1 MRRAPASSKA
11 LSNGLWRPFLLAA
24 MVAVCLPLSAWAQV
38 CGTPGKD
45 GPASSLSGV
54 INTYYPGAAT
64 ASSGATSI
72 SLGSSR
78 FGGASTSIASGDLL
92 LVIQMQDAAINTTN
106 GTAYG
111 ANNGTGRGATAINN
125 SGLYEYVV
133 ATNSVGTGGGTV
145 TIRGAGA
152 GNGLVNTYT
161 NADATA
167 AQGQR
172 RFQVLRVPQYSSA
185 TLTSGL
191 TAAQWDGS
199 TGGVLAFDVAGILNL
214 GSATVSVNGLG
225 FRGGGGRALVGGR
238 AASGLARPTD
248 TDYVYF
254 SSTPV
259 TSTAGAHGGKGEGI
273 AGTPRYVF
281 DPVTSTII
289 ELSPTAEGYPGGA
302 NARGAPGNAGGGGT
316 DSDASGVNQE
326 NSGGGGG
333 GNSGVG
339 GAGGNTWSGN
349 AAIGGIGGAQVANAA
364 NRVVMGG
371 GGGAGSRNNSV
382 NYDSSG
388 TSGGGIVLIRAG
400 TVSGSA
406 TITAN
411 GNDAW
416 NNTANDGG
424 GGGGAGGS
432 VIVSATGSLSGLTIR
447 ARGGRGGDAWRT
459 GGTTLADRH
468 GPGGGGAGG
477 FIAQTGGASTDVTGG
492 AHGVTTTLLD
502 AYGSTDGASGS
513 LLSITQAQ
521 VPGIRSGAQCIPDLT
536 VTKTTSTASVTN
548 TTSGTTATYTITVAN
563 AASVADATQVN
574 ISDALPTNFTYAS
587 TGSVTLSGGA
597 TRPSTTNPTAG
608 DTNPNW
614 GVFTIPAS
622 GQVRITFTVNI
633 ARVTPSGT
641 YQNPATAT
649 SLDATRTTTNGTTT
663 DSYNSASSTGEDVT
677 VTSTP
682 DLTITKS
689 HTGNFTQG
697 QTGATYTVTATNSG
711 AGQTTGTVTVT
722 DTLPASLTPTAAS
735 GTGWTCGISTQTVTC
750 TRSDALVAPNSY
762 PAITVTVN
770 VSASAPASVTN
781 TASVSGGGETNTG
794 NDSASDATTIN
805 QLADLTIAKTHTG
818 NFTRGSTGTYTITA
832 TNSGS
837 VATNG
842 TTVTVTDTL
851 PAGLTPTAA
860 LGTGWTCGISTQTV
874 TCTRSNALAA
884 GASYPAIS
892 VTVSVAQSTAS
903 SITNTASVSGG
914 GQANTSND
922 TASDPTTIVSSA
934 DLSLTKVL
942 TSSGSGVGTN
952 ATFTITLTNSGP
964 SDATNVAVKD
974 QLPSGLSYVSSTP
987 SVGSYNST
995 TGIWTVAS
1003 LASGS
1008 SATLQIVAQITSLG
1022 SITNTAQVTASDQPD
1037 PDSTPNNNNAA
1048 EDDQASASL
1057 STAPPNV
1064 TLCKTIQ
1071 GQPCPPVASTS
1082 LPPGSDITYVITF
1095 TNTGGSYASS
1105 FIITDPVPASTD
1117 FKVGSVTNSLGT
1129 TGLTVTV
1136 AYSNNGGTS
1145 WVYTPVSGG
1154 GGAFAGYDRNVTH
1167 VRWAFTGNLSQTSP
1181 NNTGNVGFTV
1191 RIR

>member
-1 MRRAPASSKA
+1 
-11 LSNGLWRPFLLAA
+11 

-45 GPASSLSGV
+45 GPATLSGI

-64 ASSGATSI
+64 ASSGSTSI
-72 SLGSSR
+72 SLDSSR

-92 LVIQMQDAAINTTN
+92 LVIQMQDAAINSTN

-111 ANNGTGRGATAINN
+111 ANNGTARGATSINN
-125 SGLYEYVV
+125 SGLYEYVL
-133 ATNSVGTGGGTV
+133 ATNSVGLGGGTV

-185 TLTSGL
+185 SLTSSL

-199 TGGVLAFDVAGILNL
+199 TGGVLAFDVAGNLNL
-214 GSATVSVNGLG
+214 NSATVSVSGLG
-225 FRGGGGRALVGGR
+225 FRGGGGRALAGGR
-238 AASGLARPTD
+238 ASSGVARPANN
-248 TDYVYF
+248 DYVYF

-259 TSTAGAHGGKGEGI
+259 SSTAGAHGTKGEGI

-281 DPVTSTII
+281 DPVTSSII

-316 DSDASGVNQE
+316 DSDATGVNQE

-333 GNSGVG
+333 GNG
-339 GAGGNTWSGN
+339 GNGGGGGNTWSGN
-349 AAIGGIGGAQVANAA
+349 AATGGTGGAQVANAA

-388 TSGGGIVLIRAG
+388 ASGGGIVLIRAG

-406 TITAN
+406 TVTAN

-432 VIVSATGSLSGLTIR
+432 VIVSAAGSLSGLTIR
-447 ARGGRGGDAWRT
+447 ARGGRGGDAWRA

-477 FIAQTGGASTDVTGG
+477 FIAQTGGASTDVAGG
-492 AHGVTTTLLD
+492 AHGVTTTLAD

-521 VPGIRSGAQCIPDLT
+521 VPGIKSGAQCIPDLT
-536 VTKTTSTASVTN
+536 TTKTTSTASVTN
-548 TTSGTTATYTITVAN
+548 TTSGTTATYTITVSN

-597 TRPSTTNPTAG
+597 TRPSTTNPTVG

-614 GVFTIPAS
+614 GAFTIPAS

-633 ARVTPSGT
+633 ARATASGT

-663 DSYNSASSTGEDVT
+663 DNYNPASSTGEDVT

-682 DLTITKS
+682 DLTIAKS

-711 AGQTTGTVTVT
+711 AGQTSGTVTVT
-722 DTLPASLTPTAAS
+722 DTLPASLSPTAAS
-735 GTGWTCGISTQTVTC
+735 GTGWTCSISTQTVTC
-750 TRSDALVAPNSY
+750 TRLDALVAPNSY
-762 PAITVTVN
+762 PDITITVN
-770 VSASAPASVTN
+770 VSATAPSSVTN

-794 NDSASDATTIN
+794 NDSANDATTIT
-805 QLADLTIAKTHTG
+805 QLPDLTVAKSHTG
-818 NFTRGSTGTYTITA
+818 NFTRGSTGSYSITA
-832 TNSGS
+832 TNSGAA
-837 VATNG
+837 ATSG
-842 TTVTVTDTL
+842 TVTVTDTL
-851 PAGLTPTAA
+851 PAGLAPTAA
-860 LGTGWTCGISTQTV
+860 SGTGWTCSISTQTV

-884 GASYPAIS
+884 GASYATIS
-892 VTVSVAQSTAS
+892 ITVSVAQNAAS

-914 GQANTSND
+914 GQVNTAND
-922 TASDPTTIVSSA
+922 TASDATTIVSSA
-934 DLSLTKVL
+934 DLSLTKAT

-974 QLPSGLSYVSSTP
+974 QLPAGLSYVSSTP
-987 SVGSYNST
+987 SVGTYNSV

-1008 SATLQIVAQITSLG
+1008 SVTLQLVAQITSLG

-1037 PDSTPNNNNAA
+1037 PDSTPNNNNAS

-1057 STAPPNV
+1057 STSPPSI

-1071 GQPCPPVASTS
+1071 GQPCPPVSSTS
-1082 LPPGSDITYVITF
+1082 LPPGSDITYAITF

-1105 FIITDPVPASTD
+1105 FVITDPIPASTD
-1117 FKVGSVTNSLGT
+1117 FKVSSVTTSLGT

-1136 AYSNNGGTS
+1136 AYSNNNGST

-1154 GGAFAGYDRNVTH
+1154 GGAPAGYDRNVTH
-1167 VRWAFTGNLSQTSP
+1167 VRWSFTGNLSQTSP
-1181 NNTGNVGFTV
+1181 NNTGNVGLTV